1 MNKLLCLGLILGC
14 SNVYAANWKYLGS
27 TQEYKIELDT
37 DSIKKVPSGY
47 ASLGTSVTQFWIKR
61 TVINDLTKDGL
72 GIGDHS
78 KMLFHVNCNADTLG
92 FKTEVKYKGD
102 RVIDSYTQP
111 YITMEAIIPD
121 SIGAGYALEVCNN

>member
-61 TVINDLTKDGL
+61 TVINDLTKDL
-72 GIGDHS
+72 KSED
-78 KMLFHVNCNADTLG
+78 
-92 FKTEVKYKGD
+92 E
-102 RVIDSYTQP
+102 
-111 YITMEAIIPD
+111 
-121 SIGAGYALEVCNN
+121 